1 MGQGDQ
7 VESRENREV
16 RGIKMRGIVKK
27 KDDRAE
33 AIKRILIG
41 TRWAGLER

>member
-27 KDDRAE
+27 KDDRAD
-33 AIKRILIG
+33 AIKRILIDAK
-41 TRWAGLER
+41 WAGLER